1 MYLHLCKKPAGFLS
15 VTSFLKSLNL
25 ATRWSLFEIEIPEYL
40 PFWIGHGAEGSR
52 PSPEVGTLDPIRLVL
67 EIVARQAAGVGR
79 IRLAVHDLEGPAGI
93 GRVAEVFV
101 AGHATHARREDGVPG
116 GAARRRAPRRQAP
129 EETAAGLLDGVQL
142 PAGDAVLLLDV
153 LARVQRGRATIP
165 RVQVA
170 RSAVA
175 TVEVHL
181 R

>member
-1 MYLHLCKKPAGFLS
+1 L
-15 VTSFLKSLNL
+15 VTF
-25 ATRWSLFEIEIPEYL
+25 RVEIEILYL
-40 PFWIGHGAEGSR
+40 PLWIGHGAEGSR
-52 PSPEVGTLDPIRLVL
+52 PSPEVGTLDPVRLVL

-79 IRLAVHDLEGPAGI
+79 IRLTVHDLEGPAGI

-153 LARVQRGRATIP
+153 LARVQRSRATIP